1 MEFKKQSNARQRKRF
16 LPYDLNP
23 NVSVQVGIQVVL
35 FVGRSDEARRMLVA
49 ASAVGVQLSYGGVW
63 MLDFGKWSLKFRPG
77 DENVRSGV
85 IPFLRAFY
93 SRGILSSIPHVCRF
107 FRWGD
112 QFILSDEPLIVGGLI
127 E

>member
-23 NVSVQVGIQVVL
+23 NISVRVGIQVVL

-63 MLDFGKWSLKFRPG
+63 MLDLGKWSRSFGVNRHSTLPVECGSTSQSLNVCMLK
-77 DENVRSGV
+77 
-85 IPFLRAFY
+85 
-93 SRGILSSIPHVCRF
+93 
-107 FRWGD
+107 
-112 QFILSDEPLIVGGLI
+112 
-127 E
+127 